1 MPVHFLRSG
10 DGRQPVGRRS
20 SFISIALIS
29 LTAALLSACS
39 LASPAP
45 IGQAGANGEVV
56 QPSAPFMQSGQP
68 AQPMELPTRRPD
80 AQAGAA
86 LYQEKCIRCHGAAGR
101 GDGEVAAQIQSQFG
115 KPVADLTSDV
125 IARAL
130 TPEAWYAVVANGNLQ
145 AGMPGFAGSLD
156 VNQRWDVIAYAW
168 TLAAPQR
175 QIDLGQ
181 QVYAKQCVQCH
192 GQTGKGDGPDAQ
204 GTLPDFTQFSTF
216 ASIEAGK
223 LDQAL
228 ASTHIPSFAGTTS
241 EQERR
246 AAVDY
251 IRTLAYDYS
260 GQSGAVAAQA
270 TPVSGAAPA
279 PTGSAAPGEA
289 VNITGYIVNG
299 TAGQP
304 VPGNLPITFYVFPG
318 GTGQTAI
325 TETFQSDA
333 EGRFV
338 ISSTQAKPGDLMAA
352 TTTYKDLNFFSELVD
367 YAPRVTLPIT
377 VYESSPDGSSLK
389 VNTLHIVAVPGAN
402 GLEVSEIVVLNNPT
416 DRLIAGFG
424 QPILTLGLPKDATQF
439 SVDTSMRTDTLVRQD
454 NTLLYFDAVPVGDN
468 AAQIVYRY
476 VLPNAPYSLDR
487 PLFQDIG
494 SVNMLV
500 EGEPGQVNVNSSQLT
515 AAGVQPIQGS
525 TYQQYRATGLTAG
538 TNLSVSV
545 TPPGGGG
552 LDWRIIAGIGL
563 VVVGLGG
570 IVLWQRGRAKTASAA
585 PARAAAIQRE
595 ALIDQIAALDDDF
608 AAGQLDEVNYRAR
621 RAKLKEKLMKLMSEE

>member
-1 MPVHFLRSG
+1 V
-10 DGRQPVGRRS
+10 
-20 SFISIALIS
+20 LIS

-68 AQPMELPTRRPD
+68 AQPMELPTRRPN

-86 LYQEKCIRCHGAAGR
+86 LYQEKCIRCHGASGR

-125 IARAL
+125 IARAR
-130 TPEAWYAVVANGNLQ
+130 TPEAWYNIVANGNLQ
-145 AGMPGFAGSLD
+145 SGMPGFAGSLD

-192 GQTGKGDGPDAQ
+192 GQTGKGDGPDAK

-251 IRTLAYDYS
+251 IRTLAYDYAGS
-260 GQSGAVAAQA
+260 SGAASAPA
-270 TPVSGAAPA
+270 TPVPGAAPA

-289 VNITGYIVNG
+289 INITGYLVNG

-338 ISSTQAKPGDLMAA
+338 ISSTQAKPGDLLAA

-377 VYESSPDGSSLK
+377 VYESSPDGSGLK
-389 VNTLHIVAVPGAN
+389 INTLHIVAVPGAN

-487 PLFQDIG
+487 PLFQDVG

-500 EGEPGQVNVNSSQLT
+500 EGEPGQVSVNSSQLT
-515 AAGVQPIQGS
+515 SAGVQPIQGS
-525 TYQQYRATGLTAG
+525 TYQQYRATSLTAG
-538 TNLSVSV
+538 TNLSVSI
-545 TPPGGGG
+545 TPPGAGG
-552 LDWRIIAGIGL
+552 LDWRIVAGIGL

-570 IVLWQRGRAKTASAA
+570 IVLWQRGRSRAASAA
-585 PARAAAIQRE
+585 PARAAASQRD

-608 AAGQLDEVNYRAR
+608 EAGLLDEVNYRAR
-621 RAKLKEKLMKLMSEE
+621 RAKLKEKLMKLMSDE